1 MSTSKA
7 LSTAVAVLACAS
19 FAAGNNALN
28 VNTNTQNNKTVQIAI
43 TEWGSDFYFAIMSCM
58 GATAIG
64 ILCASALK
72 PRSDRV
78 FFYLSAALC
87 FTACIAYFSMGSNL
101 GWVPIDVEFVRAD
114 PDLVGRNREIFYAR
128 YIDWYDL
135 GSSRRESA

>member
-1 MSTSKA
+1 MASVKVWPATVA
-7 LSTAVAVLACAS
+7 LLACIGFS
-19 FAAGNNALN
+19 YAAGNNALN

-43 TEWGSDFYFAIMSCM
+43 TTWGSDFYYAIMACM

-72 PRSDRV
+72 PRPDRV

-101 GWVPIDVEFVRAD
+101 G
-114 PDLVGRNREIFYAR
+114 
-128 YIDWYDL
+128 
-135 GSSRRESA
+135 